1 MIAIFRCAQLGWRR
15 VTRAGLGLLLVIAVT
30 ATPGISPAQPLFS
43 STQDPVAGERL
54 FSAKG
59 CAACHA
65 VNGVGG
71 KVGPDLGRAARP
83 RTFFDLAAALWN
95 HTPKMAERMRQAGMA
110 RARLDGRET
119 GDLIAYLYTLNYFD
133 RAGDA
138 TAGRRV
144 FADKQCA
151 HCHAIADKGGGI
163 GPDLGTL
170 GAYASPIAIA
180 AAMWNHGPRMTAAM
194 SARGIARPAFEGSQ
208 LLDLIAYLKSASARP
223 KRTELYVLPG
233 SASNGR
239 LLFADKR
246 CVVCHPITRRGDEEG
261 PDLVEGQAQR
271 SLTQFAA
278 AMWNKAPAML
288 RAMEARQISPPTFRP
303 DEMADIVAYLYS
315 VRYFRS
321 SGRPREG
328 VLVAVNKGCLDCHGL
343 YGEKGKS
350 ASDLDRA
357 RSVDTP
363 AGALA
368 ALWNHSFVDDP
379 RPERERRPWP
389 TLRADEMADLM
400 AYLRSIARGR

>member
-1 MIAIFRCAQLGWRR
+1 M
-15 VTRAGLGLLLVIAVT
+15 RARGVGLVIAFAVLL
-30 ATPGISPAQPLFS
+30 AAGVSAGQALFS
-43 STQDPVAGERL
+43 PTQDPVAGERL
-54 FSAKG
+54 FTGKG
-59 CAACHA
+59 CAGCHA

-83 RTFFDLAAALWN
+83 HTFFDVAAALWN
-95 HTPKMAERMRQAGMA
+95 HAPKMAARMREAGVA
-110 RARLDGRET
+110 RPRLDARET
-119 GDLIAYLYTLNYFD
+119 GDLVAYLYSLNYFD
-133 RAGDA
+133 RAGNA

-144 FADKQCA
+144 FTSKRCA
-151 HCHAIADKGGGI
+151 ECHTIGGKGAGT
-163 GPDLGTL
+163 GPDLGTM

-180 AAMWNHGPRMTAAM
+180 AAMWNHGPRMAM
-194 SARGIARPAFEGSQ
+194 AMTARGIARPTFDGSE
-208 LLDLIAYLKSASARP
+208 LLDLIAYLKSASPRP
-223 KRTELYVLPG
+223 KPTAVYVLPG

-246 CVVCHPITRRGDEEG
+246 CVVCHALVRRGDEEA

-271 SLTQFAA
+271 SLTQFAS

-288 RAMEARQISPPTFRP
+288 RAMEARQIAQPVLRP

-315 VRYFRS
+315 VRYFRQ

-328 VLVAVNKGCLDCHGL
+328 VIIAVNKGCLDCHGL
-343 YGEKGKS
+343 YGEKGKT

-357 RSVDTP
+357 RGVDTP

-368 ALWNHSFVDDP
+368 ALWNHSFIDDP

-389 TLRADEMADLM
+389 TLRADEIADLM

>member
-1 MIAIFRCAQLGWRR
+1 MAR
-15 VTRAGLGLLLVIAVT
+15 VRPGVVGVLVGVIVLATAGVSA
-30 ATPGISPAQPLFS
+30 AQPLFS
-43 STQDPVAGERL
+43 PTQDPVAGERL

-59 CAACHA
+59 CASCHA

-71 KVGPDLGRAARP
+71 TVGPDLARAARP

-95 HTPKMAERMRQAGMA
+95 HTPKMAERMRQSGIA
-110 RARLDGRET
+110 RPRLDARET
-119 GDLIAYLYTLNYFD
+119 GDLVAYLYTLNYFD
-133 RAGDA
+133 RTGNAA
-138 TAGRRV
+138 TGRRV
-144 FADKQCA
+144 FSSKHCAD
-151 HCHAIADKGGGI
+151 CHSIGSKGDKL
-163 GPDLGTL
+163 GPDLGTM

-194 SARGIARPAFEGSQ
+194 AARGVARPTFQGSE
-208 LLDLIAYLKSASARP
+208 LLDLIAYMKSASPRP
-223 KRTELYVLPG
+223 KLTALYVLPG
-233 SASNGR
+233 SATNGR

-246 CVVCHPITRRGDEEG
+246 CVVCHSLVQRGDEEA
-261 PDLVEGQAQR
+261 PDLVEGQRQR
-271 SLTQFAA
+271 SLTEFAT
-278 AMWNKAPAML
+278 AMWNKAPGML
-288 RAMEARQISPPTFRP
+288 RAMEARGITQPTLRP

-321 SGRPREG
+321 SGRPHEG

-343 YGEKGKS
+343 YGERGKA

-357 RSVDTP
+357 RNVETP

-389 TLRADEMADLM
+389 TLGADEMANVM
-400 AYLRSIARGR
+400 AYLRSIARGH

>member
-1 MIAIFRCAQLGWRR
+1 VRR
-15 VTRAGLGLLLVIAVT
+15 GGLGLLLAVVILVA
-30 ATPGISPAQPLFS
+30 PRMSMAQLFS
-43 STQDPVAGERL
+43 ATQDPVAGERL

-59 CAACHA
+59 CAGCHA

-83 RTFFDLAAALWN
+83 RTFFDLAADFWN
-95 HTPKMAERMRQAGMA
+95 HVPKMAERMRQAEFA
-110 RARLDGRET
+110 RPRLDARET
-119 GDLIAYLYTLNYFD
+119 GDLAAYLYTLNYFD
-133 RAGDA
+133 RAGTA
-138 TAGRRV
+138 TAGRRL
-144 FADKQCA
+144 FADKHCA
-151 HCHAIADKGGGI
+151 DCHSIGGKGGGQ
-163 GPDLGTL
+163 GPDLGSL

-180 AAMWNHGPRMTAAM
+180 AAMWNHAPRMATVM
-194 SARGIARPAFEGSQ
+194 TARGIQRPTFEGSQ
-208 LLDLIAYLKSASARP
+208 LLDLIAYLKAASPRP
-223 KRTELYVLPG
+223 KRAEIYALPG
-233 SASNGR
+233 SATNGR

-246 CVVCHPITRRGDEEG
+246 CAVCHAIVKRGDEEA

-271 SLTQFAA
+271 SLTQFAT

-288 RAMEARQISPPTFRP
+288 RAMEAKQISPPNLRP

-315 VRYFRS
+315 VRYFRQS
-321 SGRPREG
+321 AHPREG
-328 VLVAVNKGCLDCHGL
+328 VILAVNKGCLDCHGL

-357 RSVDTP
+357 RSVDRP

-368 ALWNHSFVDDP
+368 ALWNHSFIDDP

-389 TLRADEMADLM
+389 TFRADEMADLM